1 MQCQTTGDRQRKAH
15 KKSRFGCV
23 FCKKRHIKVGA
34 LCDEAFP
41 RCGNCTKFNKD
52 CSLATSNDFAATK
65 ALAGPTNALTPGA
78 HSSLPM
84 PTLELLHHCAVGM
97 YESGP
102 VVLPQE
108 MDTIKMGFAHPFYSA
123 IVIGRPQAMN
133 PSKSNIM
140 PVLTFASVTALAAH
154 AQPLYQPRDKS
165 ASLDILDDLCNAYRL
180 GRGIRTLIFENLQLL
195 DLSASTPS
203 QGLPSDEEERMK
215 LSLDSDYPIFLPLRT
230 FLHHHCKPEDL
241 SHCLEATQR
250 LFLYM
255 AMLEQYP
262 LLHPNFQLVH
272 QWPIDVDERVVEI
285 ISARQSVG
293 LVLMSYYAALMKL
306 RSDVWPMHQ
315 WPMLIMEQVE
325 RVIAPQF
332 KVFIQWPKVRVCTTG

>member
-1 MQCQTTGDRQRKAH
+1 LQ
-15 KKSRFGCV
+15 
-23 FCKKRHIKVGA
+23 
-34 LCDEAFP
+34 CDEAFP

-78 HSSLPM
+78 HSSLPI

-108 MDTIKMGFAHPFYSA
+108 MDTIKMGFAHPFVLHSALALSALHLFSKQPYRKELLHRAATHQHSA
-123 IVIGRPQAMN
+123 IVGGRPQVMN
-133 PSKSNIM
+133 PFKSNIM
-140 PVLTFASVTALAAH
+140 AVLTFASVTALAAH

-165 ASLDILDDLCNAYRL
+165 ASLDILDDLCNAFRL

-203 QGLPSDEEERMK
+203 QGLPSEEEERMK
-215 LSLDSDYPIFLPLRT
+215 LSLDSNYPIFLPLRT

-272 QWPIDVDERVVEI
+272 QWPIDVDERVVKI

-293 LVLMSYYAALMKL
+293 LVLLSYYAALMKL

-325 RVIAPQF
+325 SVIAPQF
-332 KVFIQWPKVRVCTTG
+332 KVFIHWPKVRVCTTG